1 MPTRYRSTLFAVP
14 LFLAATLAG
23 CNQTRATAPKG
34 PPPLAEVGYV
44 AIEPRSVT
52 LTTELPG
59 RISAFLVAEVRP
71 EVGGIIRQR
80 RFTEGADVKA
90 GEVLYEIDPS
100 SYEAARAS
108 AKAALV
114 RAEANVVPRLLKAER
129 YKELVAIN
137 AVSRQDADD
146 ADAALRQ
153 AEAEVE
159 GAKAA
164 LETAQINL
172 AHTRVTAPISG
183 RIGRSVVTTGA
194 LVTASQ
200 PTALATIQKL
210 DPVYVDVTQS
220 SANLLKLREKLA
232 AGKLRKDARGAVVKL
247 ILEDGS
253 AYPLGGTLKFS
264 DVTVNPGTGSVT
276 IRTVFPNPKG
286 ILLPGMYVRAVLEEG
301 VDERGILV
309 PQRGV
314 TRDATG
320 KPVALVVG
328 ANDKV
333 ESRILEVSRVVG
345 DSWLVDKGLAAGDRV
360 IVEGLQKAKPGAQVR
375 PVPFATT
382 AAPAGSP
389 AAAPPAANPPSSAS
403 PPAKPPAAPA
413 PPASPSGP
421 SAAPRG

>member
-1 MPTRYRSTLFAVP
+1 MPTRHRSTLIAVP
-14 LFLAATLAG
+14 FLVAAALAG
-23 CNQTRATAPKG
+23 CNQTRATAPKT
-34 PPPLAEVGYV
+34 PPPLAEVGFV
-44 AIEPRSVT
+44 AIEPRSVA

-59 RISAFLVAEVRP
+59 RTSPMLVAEVRP
-71 EVGGIIRQR
+71 EVGGIILKRH
-80 RFTEGADVKA
+80 FTEGADVKA
-90 GEVLYEIDPS
+90 GAVLYEIDPS
-100 SYEAARAS
+100 MYQAAHAS
-108 AKAALV
+108 AKAALA

-164 LETAQINL
+164 LDTARINL
-172 AHTRVTAPISG
+172 AHTLVTAPISG

-232 AGKLRKDARGAVVKL
+232 AGKLKKDARGAVVKL
-247 ILEDGS
+247 FLEDGT

-314 TRDATG
+314 TRDPMGNA
-320 KPVALVVG
+320 VALVVG
-328 ANDKV
+328 AGDKV
-333 ESRILEVSRVVG
+333 ESRTLEVSRVVG
-345 DSWLVDKGLAAGDRV
+345 DSWLVEKGLAAGDRV

-375 PVPFATT
+375 PVPFGT
-382 AAPAGSP
+382 AAPAASP
-389 AAAPPAANPPSSAS
+389 AAAPPAANPRSTVPS
-403 PPAKPPAAPA
+403 PAKPSAAPGPPAAP
-413 PPASPSGP
+413 SGR

>member
-1 MPTRYRSTLFAVP
+1 MPNKYRCTLLTALILLV
-14 LFLAATLAG
+14 AALAG
-23 CNQTRATAPKG
+23 CNNTQATASKS
-34 PPPLAEVGYV
+34 PPPIAEVAYV
-44 AIEPRSVT
+44 AVEPRSVT

-59 RISAFLVAEVRP
+59 RTSALLVAEVRP
-71 EVGGIIRQR
+71 EVAGIVLNRH
-80 RFTEGADVKA
+80 FTEGADVKA

-100 SYEAARAS
+100 TYQAAHAS
-108 AKAALV
+108 AKAALA

-164 LETAQINL
+164 LDTARINL
-172 AHTRVTAPISG
+172 AHTLVTAPISG

-220 SANLLKLREKLA
+220 TANLLKLREKLA
-232 AGKLRKDARGAVVKL
+232 AGKLKKDARGAVVKL
-247 ILEDGS
+247 FLEDGKV
-253 AYPLGGTLKFS
+253 YPLGGTLKFS

-314 TRDATG
+314 TRDPTG
-320 KPVALVVG
+320 KAMALVVG
-328 ANDKV
+328 AGDKV

-345 DSWLVDKGLAAGDRV
+345 DSWLVEKGLAAGDRV
-360 IVEGLQKAKPGAQVR
+360 IVEGLQKAKPGDQVR

-389 AAAPPAANPPSSAS
+389 AASPSAS
-403 PPAKPPAAPA
+403 SPSAVPSPAKPPAAPGS
-413 PPASPSGP
+413 PVSPSRP

>member
-1 MPTRYRSTLFAVP
+1 MPSRFCRTLFTASLLLV
-14 LFLAATLAG
+14 AALAG
-23 CNQTRATAPKG
+23 CNQTRATNPKTAAP
-34 PPPLAEVGYV
+34 PAEVGYV
-44 AIEPRSVT
+44 AIEPRRIT

-71 EVGGIIRQR
+71 EVGGIIRER

-90 GEVLYEIDPS
+90 GEVLYEIEPS
-100 SYEAARAS
+100 SYEAVRAS

-153 AEAEVE
+153 AEAEVQ

-172 AHTRVTAPISG
+172 AHTMVTAPISG

-200 PTALATIQKL
+200 PTPLATIQKL

-220 SANLLKLREKLA
+220 SANLLKLQEKLA

-247 ILEDGS
+247 FLEDGT

-320 KPVALVVG
+320 KAMALVVAAG
-328 ANDKV
+328 DKV
-333 ESRILEVSRVVG
+333 ESRNIEVSRIVG
-345 DSWLVDKGLAAGDRV
+345 DSWLVEKGLAAGDRV
-360 IVEGLQKAKPGAQVR
+360 IVEGLQKTKPGAQVR
-375 PVPFATT
+375 PIPFETT
-382 AAPAGSP
+382 APAGSP
-389 AAAPPAANPPSSAS
+389 VAAPPSANPPSAVPS
-403 PPAKPPAAPA
+403 PAKPSAAPGS
-413 PPASPSGP
+413 PVSPSRP

>member
-1 MPTRYRSTLFAVP
+1 MPAKYSRTLIAIP
-14 LFLAATLAG
+14 LVLAAAVAG
-23 CNQTRATAPKG
+23 CNQTRATAPKT
-34 PPPLAEVGYV
+34 PPPLAEVAYV
-44 AIEPRSVT
+44 AIEPRSIT

-59 RISAFLVAEVRP
+59 RTSAMLVAEVRP
-71 EVGGIIRQR
+71 EVAGIVVKRH
-80 RFTEGADVKA
+80 FTEGADVTA

-100 SYEAARAS
+100 TYQAAHAS
-108 AKAALV
+108 AKAALA
-114 RAEANVVPRLLKAER
+114 RAEANVVPRLLKADR

-164 LETAQINL
+164 LDATRINL
-172 AHTRVTAPISG
+172 AHTLVTAPISG

-220 SANLLKLREKLA
+220 TANLLKLREKLA

-247 ILEDGS
+247 FLEDGS

-286 ILLPGMYVRAVLEEG
+286 MLLPGMYVRAVLEEG

-314 TRDATG
+314 TRDPTG
-320 KPVALVVG
+320 KAVALVVG
-328 ANDKV
+328 AGDKV

-345 DSWLVDKGLAAGDRV
+345 DSWLVEKGLAAGDRV
-360 IVEGLQKAKPGAQVR
+360 IVEGLQKARPGDQVR
-375 PVPFATT
+375 PVPFAAT
-382 AAPAGSP
+382 AAPAGP
-389 AAAPPAANPPSSAS
+389 AGAAPASANSPSAAPS
-403 PPAKPPAAPA
+403 PAKPPAAAGA
-413 PPASPSGP
+413 PVSPSRP

>member
-1 MPTRYRSTLFAVP
+1 MPTTHRRTLFAALILGV
-14 LFLAATLAG
+14 AALAG
-23 CNQTRATAPKG
+23 CNNTQATAPKP

-44 AIEPRSVT
+44 TIEPRRVT

-59 RISAFLVAEVRP
+59 RTSAMLVAEVRP
-71 EVGGIIRQR
+71 EVGGIVVQR
-80 RFTEGADVKA
+80 LFTEGADVKQ
-90 GEVLYEIDPS
+90 GEVLYEIDSS
-100 SYEAARAS
+100 SYQASHAS
-108 AKAALV
+108 AKAALA
-114 RAEANVVPRLLKAER
+114 RAEANVVPRRLKAER

-137 AVSRQDADD
+137 AVSRQDFDD

-164 LETAQINL
+164 VETARINL
-172 AHTRVTAPISG
+172 AHTRVRAPISG

-220 SANLLKLREKLA
+220 SANLLKLQEKLS
-232 AGKLRKDARGAVVKL
+232 AGKLKKDARGAVAKL
-247 ILEDGS
+247 LLEDGTP
-253 AYPLGGTLKFS
+253 YPLAGTLKFS

-301 VDERGILV
+301 VAEKGIVV

-314 TRDATG
+314 TRDPAG
-320 KPVALVVG
+320 KAVALVVG
-328 ANDKV
+328 ANDNV
-333 ESRILEVSRVVG
+333 ESRTLDVSRVVG
-345 DSWLVDKGLAAGDRV
+345 DGWLVEKGIAAGDRV
-360 IVEGLQKAKPGAQVR
+360 IVEGLQKAKPGVKVR
-375 PVPFATT
+375 PVPFG
-382 AAPAGSP
+382 APAATMP
-389 AAAPPAANPPSSAS
+389 AAAPAAD
-403 PPAKPPAAPA
+403 K
-413 PPASPSGP
+413 
-421 SAAPRG
+421 RR